1 MSAPCSQNFQS
12 DQPIVCPRVVAADK
26 IRVVCDGLRSAR
38 ALAHVR
44 LAPLQRR
51 AMQRFAITVLVL
63 TIGSLPSWSQSL
75 DELVTRSLG
84 ISPSDPALAGI
95 ILESVTPTYSV
106 PTPCVGGRPVRRPV
120 PAWSRLFSGI
130 GYDWRSR
137 SAYRWSDAVNGDVT
151 VRGTGLLTDSMWY
164 GTLKPSGFMS
174 GFDREMNFWR
184 YNIKTG
190 IYTNTTTG
198 HTCVG
203 QGVAGV
209 CP

>member
-1 MSAPCSQNFQS
+1 
-12 DQPIVCPRVVAADK
+12 
-26 IRVVCDGLRSAR
+26 
-38 ALAHVR
+38 
-44 LAPLQRR
+44 
-51 AMQRFAITVLVL
+51 MQRFAFTILVL
-63 TIGSLPSWSQSL
+63 TVGSLPAWSQSL
-75 DELVTRSLG
+75 DELVTPSLG

-95 ILESVTPTYSV
+95 ILKSVTPTYPV
-106 PTPCVGGRPVRRPV
+106 PTPRVRGRLVRRPV
-120 PAWSRLFSGI
+120 PVRSRPLSGI

-137 SAYRWSDAVNGDVT
+137 SSYRWSRTLNGDVI
-151 VRGTGLLTDSMWY
+151 VRGTSLRTGSMWY

-184 YNIKTG
+184 YNTTAG

-198 HTCVG
+198 HTCAG